1 MERLRRSML
10 FVPGSNEK
18 MISKSLASDADC
30 LILDLEDSVAPQ
42 VKKEAREFVRDFIKK
57 TDFGEKEIVVRI
69 NSPKTEYGMDDL
81 RAMIQA
87 QPHTLVIPKTESGD
101 EMKEL
106 DNLMVEMEKENH
118 LSSGVVKLMP
128 LIETPLAII
137 NIDEIAMST
146 PRLTGLLFGAGDF
159 TRETRGQIT
168 RERLELYYPLM
179 KIVIAARAAKIDAID
194 TPYFDVKDPDGCEMN
209 ARQAKIMGYD
219 GKAAIH
225 PTQVEVINR
234 VFTPTLAE
242 VERAKKVIEVYAKA
256 EAEGKGATQLD
267 GQLIEHVHATIA
279 RRILRIAEKV
289 GGVVNPR

>member
-18 MISKSLASDADC
+18 MVSKSLASDADC

-42 VKKEAREFVRDFIKK
+42 VKNEAREFVRDFIKK

-69 NSPKTEYGMDDL
+69 NSPKTEYGVDDL

-87 QPHTLVIPKTESGD
+87 QPHTLVIPKTERGD

-106 DNLMVEMEKENH
+106 DRLMTEMEKEDH
-118 LSSGVVKLMP
+118 LSIGGVKLMP
-128 LIETPLAII
+128 LIETPLGII

-146 PRLTGLLFGAGDF
+146 PRLIGLLFGAGDF
-159 TRETRGQIT
+159 TRETHGQIT
-168 RERLELYYPLM
+168 QERMELYFPLM

-194 TPYFDVKDPDGCEMN
+194 TPYFDVKNPEGCEMN
-209 ARQAKIMGYD
+209 AQQAKIMGYD

-225 PTQVEVINR
+225 PTQVDVINR
-234 VFTPTLAE
+234 VFTPTPAE
-242 VERAKKVIEVYAKA
+242 VERAKKVIEVYQKA
-256 EAEGKGATQLD
+256 EAAGKGATQLD
-267 GQLIEHVHATIA
+267 GQLIEHVHVTISK
-279 RRILRIAEKV
+279 RILKIAEKT
-289 GGVVNPR
+289 GIL